1 MSSDLDWLKLKNYFT
16 VYEAAYGILGITQ
29 RDKGTD
35 FKRDS
40 IVEELKISIDKEE
53 LRLANQVTK
62 YIMCMKH
69 GRAAL
74 YGEYI
79 TTTKPDGT
87 DWHKSTI
94 AREDLAA
101 WCDKRNYRPAFLF
114 PDGVEAEK
122 TVFLTI
128 NIPAT
133 ESKDH
138 PLPRLEDDLANYHT
152 PALDALRAAI
162 SHFWLNHNPNHH
174 PKREDIVK
182 WLMEQH
188 GMTQAMA
195 SSIDR
200 IIRPEGRRKGGNSKR
215 N

>member
-16 VYEAAYGILGITQ
+16 VYEAANSILGITQ
-29 RDKGTD
+29 PDQSNAYQRYALIT
-35 FKRDS
+35 
-40 IVEELKISIDKEE
+40 ELRFSIDDKKE
-53 LRLANQVTK
+53 LRLA
-62 YIMCMKH
+62 KH
-69 GRAAL
+69 V
-74 YGEYI
+74 
-79 TTTKPDGT
+79 PDYQMVRGVKRPIGT
-87 DWHKSTI
+87 DWLESTI

-162 SHFWLNHNPNHH
+162 RHFWLNHNPNHH

>member
-1 MSSDLDWLKLKNYFT
+1 MSSDLDWRKLIKEFT
-16 VYEAAYGILGITQ
+16 IYEAVGAILNIKKPDIENDCDCRSVARALLTSMIDG
-29 RDKGTD
+29 
-35 FKRDS
+35 
-40 IVEELKISIDKEE
+40 ELPYTP
-53 LRLANQVTK
+53 VTK
-62 YIMCMKH
+62 YVKRFVHDEM
-69 GRAAL
+69 G
-74 YGEYI
+74 GEYVNEPI
-79 TTTKPDGT
+79 GT
-87 DWHKSTI
+87 DLIVSPISRKDFS
-94 AREDLAA
+94 A
-101 WCDKRNYRPAFLF
+101 WCEKYNYRPSFLF
-114 PDGVEAEK
+114 PD
-122 TVFLTI
+122 
-128 NIPAT
+128 AT

-138 PLPRLEDDLANYHT
+138 PLPRLEDDLADYHT

-162 SHFWLNHNPNHH
+162 RHFWLNHNPNHH